1 MKMMIFNW
9 KDAPTGSAAH
19 QHLSF
24 ATPFPRKNIERA
36 LLNASK
42 GGNSKAFG
50 ELLAHYERRLQS
62 LTNEIARNRDDT
74 QEVVQNAL
82 LSAILHAHSFRGE
95 SRCSTWLT
103 AVRKTRL

>member
-1 MKMMIFNW
+1 MLQLDLPRISI
-9 KDAPTGSAAH
+9 PTL
-19 QHLSF
+19 QHLFLESF
-24 ATPFPRKNIERA
+24 ATPFPRKNVERA

-62 LTNEIARNRDDT
+62 LANEIARNRDDA

-82 LSAILHAHSFRGE
+82 LSAILRAHSFRG
-95 SRCSTWLT
+95 RAGFPLG
-103 AVRKTRL
+103 